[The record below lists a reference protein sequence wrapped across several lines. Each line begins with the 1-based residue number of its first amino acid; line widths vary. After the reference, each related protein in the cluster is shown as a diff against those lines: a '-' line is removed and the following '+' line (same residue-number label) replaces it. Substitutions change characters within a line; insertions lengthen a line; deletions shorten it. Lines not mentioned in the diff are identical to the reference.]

1 MNASNDLQSP
11 AMPNVAPMPEIPD
24 PGPAVQGPQLIED
37 NDVPGAVGKNHYEDN
52 FLDKAMLADIKK
64 KKKKKKK

>member
-11 AMPNVAPMPEIPD
+11 AMPNLAPIPA
-24 PGPAVQGPQLIED
+24 PGPPVRGPQLIED
-37 NDVPGAVGKNHYEDN
+37 NDVPGAVNNNHYEDN